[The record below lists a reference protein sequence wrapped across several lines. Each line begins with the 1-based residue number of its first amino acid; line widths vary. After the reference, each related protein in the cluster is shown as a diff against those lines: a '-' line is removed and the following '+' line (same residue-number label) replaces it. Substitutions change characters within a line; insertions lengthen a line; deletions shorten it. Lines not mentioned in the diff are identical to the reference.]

1 MSKEV
6 EHRAETPSREECVGG
21 WRVSLGKGVISHP
34 PLLQTVGRS
43 LKGIIRK
50 CFITWTQRVYG
61 SGEGGPSSNRSSVLM
76 KGDVD
81 TERRRGG
88 HREDTGGSLVKKASA
103 RGRAAQ
109 VHGAAD

>member
-1 MSKEV
+1 
-6 EHRAETPSREECVGG
+6 
-21 WRVSLGKGVISHP
+21 
-34 PLLQTVGRS
+34 
-43 LKGIIRK
+43 
-50 CFITWTQRVYG
+50 
-61 SGEGGPSSNRSSVLM
+61 M

-88 HREDTGGSLVKKASA
+88 HREDAGGSLVKKVAGA